1 MSHIRLTKSN
11 LQMAAVALTSLPQ
24 ANDMK
29 QLLMHSLAVV
39 QQSPNKE
46 TLALEYAHR
55 CHALTHADVC

>member
-1 MSHIRLTKSN
+1 
-11 LQMAAVALTSLPQ
+11 MAAAALTSLPQ

-55 CHALTHADVC
+55 CHALTYADVC